1 MNKASTGAIAGSSL
15 INRIAYALFVL
26 SAVYFYFFSED
37 KMQGIAQL
45 GIALIFDPSDPQ
57 VPWQKRPLYQKMWLI
72 AHLSVL
78 LFAFFWEI
86 FA

>member
-1 MNKASTGAIAGSSL
+1 MNKSSTGAITGSRL
-15 INRIAYALFVL
+15 INRIAYTLFVL
-26 SAVYFYFFSED
+26 SALYFYFFSED
-37 KMQGIAQL
+37 KMQAIAQL
-45 GIALIFDPSDPQ
+45 GIALIFDPFDPQ
-57 VPWQKRPLYQKMWLI
+57 VPWQKRPLYQKIWLV